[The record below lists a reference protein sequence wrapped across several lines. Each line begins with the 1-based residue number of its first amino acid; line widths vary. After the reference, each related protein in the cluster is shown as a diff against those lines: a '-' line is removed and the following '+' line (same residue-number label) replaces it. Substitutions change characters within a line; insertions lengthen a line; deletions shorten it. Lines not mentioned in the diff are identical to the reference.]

1 MPRTIKYQDEK
12 GSNNE
17 NEIMETQNHRPRR
30 KPFFWILIIALIALG
45 AWALSY
51 FNLLPGDNTYQAV
64 FLNNGQVYFGK
75 LSRVGSQY
83 PVLEDIYYLQITQPL
98 QPGDGTAPNTDNSQ
112 SNINLVKLGGELHGP
127 EDEMRI
133 NRDSILFIEKLKGDS
148 TVVQNINKLK
158 EQESR

>member
-12 GSNNE
+12 GSNDE
-17 NEIMETQNHRPRR
+17 NEIMETENHRPRR
-30 KPFFWILIIALIALG
+30 KPFMWILLLVLLALG

-51 FNLLPGDNTYQAV
+51 FNILPGSDTYQAV

-98 QPGDGTAPNTDNSQ
+98 QPGDGTTSDNSPA
-112 SNINLVKLGGELHGP
+112 NINLVKLGGELHGP
-127 EDEMRI
+127 QDEMRI
-133 NRDSILFIEKLKGDS
+133 NRDSILFIEKLKSDS
-148 TVVQNINKLK
+148 TVVRNIKKLK
-158 EQESR
+158 EQER